1 MCECERETAEM
12 GEMQCTF
19 VSIITC
25 LKTNDRLHACPCMH
39 ARTQNMLSN
48 EVDAAAITNI
58 IEAHRTTDKQMH
70 THAHTLLRQ
79 HSVNEDRSQSC
90 RCLVLQVQGH
100 QSLSEH

>member
-1 MCECERETAEM
+1 MRGYMRVLA
-12 GEMQCTF
+12 CT
-19 VSIITC
+19 
-25 LKTNDRLHACPCMH
+25 HAH

-58 IEAHRTTDKQMH
+58 IEAHRTIDKQMH
-70 THAHTLLRQ
+70 AHAHTNTLLRQ

-90 RCLVLQVQGH
+90 RYLVLQVQGH